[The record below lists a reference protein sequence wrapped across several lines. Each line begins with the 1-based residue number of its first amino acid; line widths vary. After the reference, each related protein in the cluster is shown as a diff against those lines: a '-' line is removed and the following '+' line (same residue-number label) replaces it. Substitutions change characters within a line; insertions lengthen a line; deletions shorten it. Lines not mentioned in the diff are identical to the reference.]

1 MSINE
6 RRKYLQVIQSPYQR
20 ASRPEKSSFLDRAE
34 QVTGLKRKSLIRLL
48 NGDLKRKERR
58 RQRGRTYGIEV
69 QRALMVLSESTDH
82 ICAERLQPNLVWMAK
97 HLAKHGELEVTP
109 QLLEQLGQISVS
121 TIRRILQ
128 RTKQDQP
135 RLPQPRPKQRNEVAR
150 EVPVKKISWD
160 ESEPGHFEVDLV
172 HHSGPTSGG
181 HYVHSL
187 QMIDV
192 ATGWSERVA
201 TLGRSYLV
209 IKNGFERVLDRLP
222 FPVQEIHSDNGSEFL
237 NHHLKRFWEEEVEA
251 VTLTRGRPHHKN
263 DQRFVEQKNSTL
275 IRQFFGY
282 QRFDTLVHTTFLN
295 LLYKKMWLFYNFF
308 QPVMR
313 LVEKRMVDQENGKQR
328 LRRRHDEA
336 RTPYERLCQTDILSS
351 EKRQELDALRERTNP
366 RQLRQEINQML
377 EQVLRLPLAVEGKT
391 EDVYQTLWSAG
402 G

>member
-1 MSINE
+1 
-6 RRKYLQVIQSPYQR
+6 
-20 ASRPEKSSFLDRAE
+20 
-34 QVTGLKRKSLIRLL
+34 
-48 NGDLKRKERR
+48 
-58 RQRGRTYGIEV
+58 
-69 QRALMVLSESTDH
+69 
-82 ICAERLQPNLVWMAK
+82 
-97 HLAKHGELEVTP
+97 
-109 QLLEQLGQISVS
+109 
-121 TIRRILQ
+121 
-128 RTKQDQP
+128 
-135 RLPQPRPKQRNEVAR
+135 
-150 EVPVKKISWD
+150 VKKISWE

-209 IKNGFERVLDRLP
+209 VKNGFERILDRLP

-282 QRFDTLVHTTFLN
+282 QRFDTVVHTTFLN

-313 LVEKRMVDQENGKQR
+313 LVEKRMVDQENAQQR

-336 RTPYERLCQTDILSS
+336 RTPYERLCQTGTLSS

-366 RQLRQEINQML
+366 RQLRHEINQML
-377 EQVLRLPLAVEGKT
+377 EQVLRLPLAAEGKT
-391 EDVYQTLWSAG
+391 EDVYQTLWSSG